1 MSFVGNQSTVE
12 TITDKKTYTGDGSS
26 TVYGIRY
33 YSTNVDVY
41 LNGIKKRNSVDYT
54 IDTNGTFIT
63 FVTAPLNGTYIDL
76 TGINEI
82 TDLARSSYT
91 RETFTAIANQTQ
103 FGLTNN
109 ISGSDKINIY
119 NNGFRLSETDFTIDY
134 VNNTVDLIVASI
146 VDDVVAVEIIMP
158 GFRSANHNSRAE
170 KAYHPMFSTPNII
183 NNNINIPSDEN
194 AMMIGPLTINSTI
207 TINGTLTIV

>member
-1 MSFVGNQSTVE
+1 MSFIGNQSTVE
-12 TITDKKTYTGDGSS
+12 TIIDKKTYTGDGIS

-41 LNGIKKRNSVDYT
+41 LNGLKKRNIDDYT
-54 IDTNGTFIT
+54 VDTNGTFIT
-63 FVTAPLNGTYIDL
+63 FVTAPSNGESIDL

-91 RETFTAIANQTQ
+91 RETFTATAGQIQ
-103 FGLTNN
+103 FNLTNN
-109 ISGSDKINIY
+109 ISGSDKINVY
-119 NNGFRLSETDFTIDY
+119 NNGFRLSEPDVTIDY
-134 VNNTVDLIVASI
+134 GNNTINLTVASI
-146 VDDVVAVEIIMP
+146 VNDIVAVEIIMP
-158 GFRSANHNSRAE
+158 GFRSANHNSRGE

-183 NNNINIPSDEN
+183 NNDINIPYDEN

-207 TINGTLTIV
+207 TIAGTLTII